1 MVRRSSVRI
10 AKDRL
15 KVLVGTDRM
24 QCKPDFYEKISR
36 ELYQT
41 LSKYIEINLAGIDG
55 HCDRFLSQFG
65 TRRGGSG

>member
-36 ELYQT
+36 ELNQT
-41 LSKYIEINLAGIDG
+41 LSKYIEITPEE
-55 HCDRFLSQFG
+55 FEVSY
-65 TRRGGSG
+65 TRTHVHIKFTGEKQ

>member
-36 ELYQT
+36 ELYQN
-41 LSKYIEINLAGIDG
+41 LSKYIEITPEE
-55 HCDRFLSQFG
+55 FEVSY
-65 TRRGGSG
+65 TRTHVHIKFTGEKQ

>member
-15 KVLVGTDRM
+15 KVLVGTDRI

-41 LSKYIEINLAGIDG
+41 LSKYIEITPEE
-55 HCDRFLSQFG
+55 FEVSY
-65 TRRGGSG
+65 TRTHVHIKITGEKQ

>member
-41 LSKYIEINLAGIDG
+41 LSKYIEITPEE
-55 HCDRFLSQFG
+55 FEVYY
-65 TRRGGSG
+65 TRTHVHIKFTGEKQ

>member
-41 LSKYIEINLAGIDG
+41 LSKYIEITPEE
-55 HCDRFLSQFG
+55 FEVSY
-65 TRRGGSG
+65 TRTHVHIKFTGKKQ

>member
-41 LSKYIEINLAGIDG
+41 LSKYIEITPEE
-55 HCDRFLSQFG
+55 FEVSY
-65 TRRGGSG
+65 TRTHVHIKFTGEMQ

>member
-15 KVLVGTDRM
+15 KVLVETDRM

-41 LSKYIEINLAGIDG
+41 LSKYIEITPEE
-55 HCDRFLSQFG
+55 FEVSY
-65 TRRGGSG
+65 TRTHVHIKFTGEKQ